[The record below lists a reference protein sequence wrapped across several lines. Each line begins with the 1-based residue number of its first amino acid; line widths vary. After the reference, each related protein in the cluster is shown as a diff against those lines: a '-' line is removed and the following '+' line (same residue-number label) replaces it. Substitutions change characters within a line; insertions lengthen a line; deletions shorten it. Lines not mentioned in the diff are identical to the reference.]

1 MGVARQALDGGTGS
15 LRSHTRF
22 DRNACCTFNGLK
34 LGEWSPEA
42 VERYVV
48 ADGGH
53 TRRLGESYSE
63 SSAES
68 QLNEVEQECIILNSV
83 WGMVDRMVNWATF
96 VKHDR
101 TLPTNMMFETSGHA
115 RLFSI
120 DSSSLSALP
129 SSDLQIPGNDDRS
142 VMDYFTRLSK
152 DGSSSDRVIDSFSG
166 TELRGGVIQP
176 KPEGARIAARD
187 MEVEA
192 LVGGAAMDED
202 GERADS
208 RLPATAAP
216 RFLPRE
222 VDTADL
228 AKKQRRSRAADGDR
242 RRGAGDV
249 DRRGMPVGQRLAQ
262 TGDEIASAGLAYYK
276 PFVGCETENRQA
288 AIVDTVARLRRR
300 RQAERTRCCDREATI
315 GGFAAQGKLDE
326 KRPLGE
332 IDIRRAARRR
342 RQTSE
347 RAHGD
352 RRLNHAGALL
362 SDR

>member
-1 MGVARQALDGGTGS
+1 M
-15 LRSHTRF
+15 
-22 DRNACCTFNGLK
+22 
-34 LGEWSPEA
+34 WSRTEDIRTA
-42 VERYVV
+42 W
-48 ADGGH
+48 GK
-53 TRRLGESYSE
+53 SYLE

-68 QLNEVEQECIILNSV
+68 QLNKVEQECIILKSV
-83 WGMVDRMVNWATF
+83 PGMVNRMVYRTMF

-101 TLPTNMMFETSGHA
+101 TLPTNMMFETSDHA

-120 DSSSLSALP
+120 HSSSLSALP
-129 SSDLQIPGNDDRS
+129 SSDLQIPGHADRS
-142 VMDYFTRLSK
+142 VMDCFARLSK
-152 DGSSSDRVIDSFSG
+152 NGSSSNRVIDSFSG

-228 AKKQRRSRAADGDR
+228 AKKERRSRAADGDR

-249 DRRGMPVGQRLAQ
+249 DRRSMPAGQRLAQ
-262 TGDEIASAGLAYYK
+262 TGDEIANAGLAYYE
-276 PFVGCETENRQA
+276 PLVRCETKDRQA
-288 AIVDTVARLRRR
+288 AIVDTVAGLRRR
-300 RQAERTRCCDREATI
+300 RQAERTRCCDHEATI
-315 GGFAAQGKLDE
+315 GGIAAQGKLDE
-326 KRPLGE
+326 KRSLGE
-332 IDIRRAARRR
+332 IDIRRADRRR
-342 RQTSE
+342 LQISE

-362 SDR
+362 PDR

>member
-1 MGVARQALDGGTGS
+1 M
-15 LRSHTRF
+15 
-22 DRNACCTFNGLK
+22 
-34 LGEWSPEA
+34 WSRTEDIRTA
-42 VERYVV
+42 W
-48 ADGGH
+48 GK
-53 TRRLGESYSE
+53 SYLE

-68 QLNEVEQECIILNSV
+68 QLNKVEQECIILKSV
-83 WGMVDRMVNWATF
+83 PGMVNRMVYRTMF

-101 TLPTNMMFETSGHA
+101 TLPTNMMFETSDHA

-120 DSSSLSALP
+120 HSSSLSALP
-129 SSDLQIPGNDDRS
+129 SSDLQIPGHADRS
-142 VMDYFTRLSK
+142 VMDCFARLSK
-152 DGSSSDRVIDSFSG
+152 NGSSSNRVIDSFSG

-249 DRRGMPVGQRLAQ
+249 DRRSMPARQRLAQ
-262 TGDEIASAGLAYYK
+262 AGDEIVSAGLTYYK

-288 AIVDTVARLRRR
+288 AILDTIARLRRR

-315 GGFAAQGKLDE
+315 GSIAAQGKLDE